1 MRILECRPEAY
12 LRHLLVHGPKDS
24 FEAFGVVVPFLTVNN
39 NRKSVG
45 FPLVI
50 GLLDAV
56 WGLIFR
62 C

>member
-1 MRILECRPEAY
+1 M
-12 LRHLLVHGPKDS
+12 RHLLVHGPKDS

-56 WGLIFR
+56 WGLTFR